1 MENDTER
8 IKCNVDKNVKN
19 TYVKNQITNTLLDLL
34 KTKELKSITI
44 SDLTSAA
51 QVSRVSFYRNYDE
64 KETVLKEYLF
74 KLIEKW
80 YKEFQES
87 GSTSEDE
94 LLGSLFGHFSKNK
107 DFYLLLSQRK
117 LLYLLKEILKELFG
131 PKPEY
136 PNFGAYVAA
145 YFSYGLFG
153 WIEEWFARGMQETSE
168 EMTILLKNRDLD
180 QK

>member
-1 MENDTER
+1 MA
-8 IKCNVDKNVKN
+8 DKKLKN
-19 TYVKNQITNTLLDLL
+19 THVKLQITKSLLDLL
-34 KTKELKSITI
+34 KMKELKAISI
-44 SDLTSAA
+44 SDLTSTA

-64 KETVLKEYLF
+64 KEDVLKEYLY
-74 KLIEKW
+74 KLIDSW
-80 YKEFQES
+80 YTEYQES
-87 GSTSEDE
+87 GGTSEDE

-117 LLYLLKEILKELFG
+117 LFYLLKEILKELFG

-168 EMTILLKNRDLD
+168 EMTLLLKNRDLN
-180 QK
+180 KK